1 MNSYLLNSIP
11 DQINQGIITK
21 EQAIKEVAAFIC
33 KNYRVFELQKYDDDF
48 RSEIIVS
55 FLEHGESFLNL
66 FNPKIGDFF
75 TFLYCYINSMISSKI
90 RSCINK
96 STKEKVTIEESI
108 NSYQEKIENY
118 TYTFYQLK
126 EVPKVPY
133 TYKQP
138 VKEELI
144 NFFKDLS
151 SEQIDK
157 EILVLAM
164 KSSFYISD
172 SQIKK
177 VCKIY
182 HLDEQK
188 FYDVIIYLK
197 STIQSKKERREKAE
211 ERRNY
216 SYYHQLRCSQTLE
229 NIDNNFDEYHKK
241 EMIEYKKSIHYKN
254 WKKLNNKFEDGYLF
268 LRPTNKTIAE
278 LLGICE
284 RQVSYYINCAKNKEK
299 KNNKNKKK

>member
-33 KNYRVFELQKYDDDF
+33 KNYKVFELQKYDDDF

-66 FNPKIGDFF
+66 FNPEIGDFF

-96 STKEKVTIEESI
+96 TTKEKVTIEESI

-126 EVPKVPY
+126 DVPKVPY
-133 TYKQP
+133 TYNQP
-138 VKEELI
+138 SKEELI
-144 NFFKDLS
+144 EFFKDLS

-164 KSSFYISD
+164 KSSFYLSD
-172 SQIKK
+172 NQIKK

-182 HLDEQK
+182 NLDEQK

-197 STIQSKKERREKAE
+197 NTIQKKTERRTKAE

-216 SYYHQLRCSQTLE
+216 SYYHHLRCSKTLE
-229 NIDNNFDEYHKK
+229 NIDNNFDEYHKR
-241 EMIEYKKSIHYKN
+241 EIIEYKKNIHYKN
-254 WKKLNNKFEDGYLF
+254 WKNLNNKFEDGYLF

-284 RQVSYYINCAKNKEK
+284 RQVSYYINCAKNKD
-299 KNNKNKKK
+299 KNKKKKK